1 MTPEQLE
8 LKQLLD
14 ANPIAWVNLT
24 APQRSLLRDTLRP
37 DGEFTPEQRELLR
50 DRWLPVT
57 ESQIAQMRSLLP
69 RWVGVAPIADIDGG
83 LWLSADLLT
92 DCMEGT
98 DTYHAIAP
106 MLAMLPITLLDS
118 DRFPQPDEELI

>member
-14 ANPIAWVNLT
+14 AEPIAWVSLT
-24 APQRSLLRDTLRP
+24 ADQRSLLRETLRP
-37 DGEFTPEQRELLR
+37 DGPFTAEQIELLR

-57 ESQIAQMRSLLP
+57 EDQLAQMRSLLP
-69 RWVGVAPIADIDGG
+69 QRVGVAPIADIDGG

-92 DCMEGT
+92 DCMELT
-98 DTYHAIAP
+98 DTYHAIAEV
-106 MLAMLPITLLDS
+106 LAVLPITLLS
-118 DRFPQPDEELI
+118 RDRFPQPELI

>member
-14 ANPIAWVNLT
+14 ANPVAWVNLT
-24 APQRSLLRDTLRP
+24 PGQRSLLRETLRP

-50 DRWLPVT
+50 DRWLPIT
-57 ESQIAQMRSLLP
+57 ENQLAQARSLLP
-69 RWVGVAPIADIDGG
+69 ELVGINAIADTGGG

-98 DTYHAIAP
+98 DTYNAIALI
-106 MLAMLPITLLDS
+106 LAVLPITLLDG
-118 DRFPQPDEELI
+118 DRFPQPEMI